1 MRYAEHTYNIQEIF
15 SGNRYFI
22 PIYQRN
28 YAWSSDEVDQL
39 IQDTADYA
47 YSHHDWDY
55 YIGTLIVLCDPKT
68 GELET
73 IDGQQRLTTLFIILS
88 AIKNSGEIPVSL
100 DWFKPSE
107 LTFRNRDNSC
117 ASLELIYH
125 GYIPEQDTEYEDHII
140 SIYNTIIPSIKS
152 ICSEI
157 GISITEYVDY
167 LLTRVKL
174 LRIEVPKTINK
185 NHYFEVMN
193 SRGVQLEQHEVVKAK
208 LLEVLQSSPKDMHV
222 FQRIWEACSVM
233 EKYVQ
238 MNFRSAE
245 RNLIFGSNWTGY
257 PLTDFN
263 EIVRLFTDYQLFAEE
278 KQPRITINR
287 ILEQFESGDI
297 TTDSQT
303 FVSFDDD
310 KEDDQFYSVINFQNF
325 LLHVLKIYLDGKP
338 SVRLDDKQLSK
349 IFDQELSDAR
359 NKRAFVKGFASCLL
373 ECRYLYDKYV
383 LRRQKDQWC
392 LKQIR
397 SRVSNDNHRSAYYV
411 RTFGHEEEEN
421 SVKEKAIILL
431 SMFHVSTPTM
441 IYKNWLQGVLH
452 FVYQKEGEVTAE
464 EYVSFLE
471 SMARTFMLDKY
482 LAPDNDVKDVFMH
495 IIYDNDYLAE
505 RALDQADWSQLDQ
518 GVAVENFIF
527 NFYDYLLW
535 KEKEPG
541 YETFS
546 FSYRTSVEHFYP
558 QHPLEENKPMNERP
572 LNCFGNLCL
581 ISSGINSM
589 FSNNMP
595 EAKYSNF
602 SGSESIRSQSLK
614 LQRMFR
620 IVETNPKGKPWTEDD
635 IMKERAYAESLFKKY
650 LNQPLEY

>member
-1 MRYAEHTYNIQEIF
+1 MKYTEHPYNIRELF

-28 YAWSSDEVDQL
+28 YAWSSDEVNQL

-47 YSHHDWDY
+47 YSHKDWDY
-55 YIGTLIVLCDPKT
+55 YIGTLIVLRDPKT
-68 GELET
+68 SELET

-88 AIKNSGEIPVSL
+88 AIKNCSDIQFPL
-100 DWFKPSE
+100 DWFESTG

-117 ASLELIYH
+117 ASLELIYN
-125 GYIPEQDTEYEDHII
+125 GEQPKQGIEYEDHII

-152 ICSEI
+152 ICGEI
-157 GISITEYVDY
+157 GISESEYVNY
-167 LLTRVKL
+167 LLSRVKL
-174 LRIEVPKTINK
+174 LRIEVPETINK

-208 LLEVLQSSPKDMHV
+208 LLEVLQNSNEEMHV

-238 MNFRSAE
+238 MNFSTVE
-245 RNLIFGSNWTGY
+245 RNIIFGCNWTDY

-263 EIVRLFTDYQLFAEE
+263 EIVRNFADYRLFAEE
-278 KQPRITINR
+278 KRQRTTIND
-287 ILEQFESGDI
+287 ILDQFESGI
-297 TTDSQT
+297 LTINSHNMLA
-303 FVSFDDD
+303 FDDD

-325 LLHVLKIYLDGKP
+325 LLHVLKIYLDGKS

-349 IFDQELSDAR
+349 IFEQELSETDD
-359 NKRAFVKGFASCLL
+359 KEAFVKGFASCLL
-373 ECRYLYDKYV
+373 ECRYLYDKFV

-397 SRVSNDNHRSAYYV
+397 SRVDNENHRSAYFV

-452 FVYQKEGEVTAE
+452 FVYQKKGNVSAE
-464 EYVSFLE
+464 EFVSFLE
-471 SMARTFMLDKY
+471 SMSRTFMLDKY

-495 IIYDNDYLAE
+495 IIYDNDCQAE
-505 RALDQADWSQLDQ
+505 RTLDQADWNQLDQ
-518 GVAVENFIF
+518 GVTVENFIF
-527 NFYDYLLW
+527 NLYDYLLW
-535 KEKEPG
+535 KEQEPG

-558 QHPLEENKPMNERP
+558 QHPLEENKLMDEKP

-581 ISSGINSM
+581 ISSGINSK

-602 SGSESIRSQSLK
+602 SSSESIRSQSLK

-620 IVETNPKGKPWTEDD
+620 IVKNNPKDRPWSETD
-635 IMKERAYAESLFKKY
+635 IKDERDFAEQLFKKY
-650 LNQPLEY
+650 LSPL